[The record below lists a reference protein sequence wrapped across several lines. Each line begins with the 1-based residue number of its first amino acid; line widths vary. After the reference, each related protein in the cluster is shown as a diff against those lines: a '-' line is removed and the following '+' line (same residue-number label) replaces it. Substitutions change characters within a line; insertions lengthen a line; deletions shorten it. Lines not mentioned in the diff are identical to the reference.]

1 MNHFDSLTLEK
12 TKMSFGQYDYPI
24 KNIVFLQNSLY
35 SIDTDIHDLIIQIIT
50 WHSIPGYTYIHLSQV
65 SLHVRPNFIFKLF
78 QIVSSNFPYCCKGIY
93 MEYMVFDISRLSFK
107 YIQMEY
113 NKDQMFIEAEW
124 NMQQNTRIVGVRE
137 QNDLLSSSDEKFR

>member
-1 MNHFDSLTLEK
+1 
-12 TKMSFGQYDYPI
+12 
-24 KNIVFLQNSLY
+24 
-35 SIDTDIHDLIIQIIT
+35 
-50 WHSIPGYTYIHLSQV
+50 
-65 SLHVRPNFIFKLF
+65 
-78 QIVSSNFPYCCKGIY
+78 

-113 NKDQMFIEAEW
+113 KKDQMFIEAEW